1 MRLVKNIALFSL
13 GLCLLF
19 LAIFFAMNTYIPATG
34 YTPAVLLD
42 RQGEPISLREKDNPV
57 VVLSGWGT
65 PEGFNK
71 AYDDYLYWRTSGGE
85 RVTSPNQACTQWHVG
100 SFPYQ
105 VEISRLPFAVGKKV
119 QGMERLWDSTGA

>member
-1 MRLVKNIALFSL
+1 MLKRSRYLRLVKNTVLFSL
-13 GLCLLF
+13 GLCLLV
-19 LAIFFAMNTYIPATG
+19 LAIFFARNTYIPATG

-71 AYDDYLYWRTSGGE
+71 AYDDLSLI
-85 RVTSPNQACTQWHVG
+85 H
-100 SFPYQ
+100 
-105 VEISRLPFAVGKKV
+105 I
-119 QGMERLWDSTGA
+119 